1 MVDLSN
7 KKVLV
12 TGGCGFIGSNFIEM
26 ILNKYYNL
34 SVYNIDKMGIGSR
47 SLQDIQYNHL
57 NRYVEYRKDLKDIST
72 VFHAENMVDF
82 DYIFHF
88 AAESHVD
95 RSISGP
101 KLFIDNNIMGMVE
114 LLEWARQ
121 HQKNVKI
128 INISTDEVYGHL
140 VNIDDPSFNESTPF
154 APRSPYSASK
164 ASADMI
170 AASYTTTYGMDI
182 ITTHC
187 CNNFGAH
194 QADEKLIPTVI
205 KCLIQN
211 RAIPVYGNGQNIREW
226 IHVDDHN
233 KSILEIAELVTPH
246 RRFNIGSNLEINNL
260 DIIEVISKILK
271 VTPTINFVED
281 RKGHDFRYSIE
292 SINYDRKFKLMD
304 YEEAIKNTVEFYKNK
319 YTLK

>member
-7 KKVLV
+7 KKILV

-26 ILNKYYNL
+26 ILKKYYNL
-34 SVYNIDKMGIGSR
+34 SVYNVDKMGIGSR
-47 SLQDIQYNHL
+47 SLRGIQYHDL
-57 NRYVEYRKDLKDIST
+57 NSYIEYRKDLRDIST
-72 VFHAENMVDF
+72 VFHSKNMVEF

-121 HQKNVKI
+121 HQKNAKI

-140 VNIDDPSFNESTPF
+140 TNIDDPSFNELTPF

-194 QADEKLIPTVI
+194 QADEKLIPTII
-205 KCLIQN
+205 KCLTQN
-211 RAIPVYGNGQNIREW
+211 QAIPVYGNGQNIREW

-233 KSILEIAELVTPH
+233 KSILEIAGLTTPH

-260 DIIEVISKILK
+260 DIIEIISKILK
-271 VTPTINFVED
+271 VTPIINFVED

-292 SINYDRKFKLMD
+292 SINYDRQFKLMA

>member
-57 NRYVEYRKDLKDIST
+57 NRYVEYRKDLRDIST

>member
-57 NRYVEYRKDLKDIST
+57 NRYVEYRKDLRDIST

-170 AASYTTTYGMDI
+170 AASYTTTYGMNI